1 MGLLSDAMLHIEFKR
16 VDSGSVATCAKSVYL
31 GAGECGDE
39 LFEVRCG
46 EVVVD
51 GHWQHLVLGVFV

>member
-1 MGLLSDAMLHIEFKR
+1 
-16 VDSGSVATCAKSVYL
+16 L